1 LTRLLHAILFWY
13 CWKEYF
19 RRCYQSVSSY
29 LLQLISISSCMQL
42 MLQLCR
48 VNETSC
54 LFAVCIAE
62 CERWKRTDNIHAEN
76 GDFYPLTSIAAC
88 MDLCLS
94 KSSCVAVDMWS
105 DTCALHLNAS
115 NLESNRVTN
124 GVSQFVLDR
133 SCDVS
138 TVSTT
143 LLETTMSTPMSGAM
157 HLYILYTSKREVCVC
172 SCCRHRET
180 ELSIT

>member
-1 LTRLLHAILFWY
+1 VF
-13 CWKEYF
+13 
-19 RRCYQSVSSY
+19 V
-29 LLQLISISSCMQL
+29 
-42 MLQLCR
+42 
-48 VNETSC
+48 
-54 LFAVCIAE
+54 VCIAE
-62 CERWKRTDNIHAEN
+62 CERWRRTDSIHAEN

-94 KSSCVAVDMWS
+94 KSSCVAVDIWS

-133 SCDVS
+133 SCAVS

-143 LLETTMSTPMSGAM
+143 LLKTTTSTPTSGAM
-157 HLYILYTSKREVCVC
+157 HLYILYSSQREVYVC
-172 SCCRHRET
+172 SCCRH
-180 ELSIT
+180 